1 MSVSP
6 LRLQSL
12 DLWLQPADAP
22 LLPQLRQA
30 LAEAA
35 AAQLG
40 PGAEPLRW
48 AITAV
53 DPLRG
58 LRLEGVLVGPGRAL
72 VEPDRSLVGAEFAL
86 RESDRG
92 LADPEQ
98 ELVRSERGAEVR
110 EPRHEGRERGAEAS
124 EPSLVG
130 PSRAPEA
137 PEFGLAGPEP

>member
-1 MSVSP
+1 VSVSP
-6 LRLQSL
+6 LRLQPL

-58 LRLEGVLVGPGRAL
+58 LRLEGVL
-72 VEPDRSLVGAEFAL
+72 
-86 RESDRG
+86 
-92 LADPEQ
+92 
-98 ELVRSERGAEVR
+98 
-110 EPRHEGRERGAEAS
+110 
-124 EPSLVG
+124 
-130 PSRAPEA
+130 
-137 PEFGLAGPEP
+137 AGPEP